1 MIKELIEL
9 ILLEDKWKDIR
20 QKVIIPLWN
29 KKFKSMYNNIKMDY
43 DDFESLAGIELSK
56 AIKTYDSSKSNIYT
70 YATRVISKKALTE
83 LRNCMRDKRKTLCV
97 SDSIDRTYDNDSSNT
112 LADNIPYSNNKEEYS
127 ELSQLRVGGFVNSL
141 NNNQLRVLIL
151 KLLDFDS
158 SDMPDML
165 NISNKTI
172 NEIIHS
178 FKNANV
184 TRILFRRSFK

>member
-1 MIKELIEL
+1 
-9 ILLEDKWKDIR
+9 
-20 QKVIIPLWN
+20 
-29 KKFKSMYNNIKMDY
+29 
-43 DDFESLAGIELSK
+43 
-56 AIKTYDSSKSNIYT
+56 
-70 YATRVISKKALTE
+70 
-83 LRNCMRDKRKTLCV
+83 MRDKRKTLCV
-97 SDSIDRTYDNDSSNT
+97 SDSIDRTYDKDSSNT

-127 ELSQLRVGGFVNSL
+127 ELSELRVGGFVNSL

-172 NEIIHS
+172 NEIIRS
-178 FKNANV
+178 FKNTNV

>member
-1 MIKELIEL
+1 M

-70 YATRVISKKALTE
+70 YATQVISKKALTE

-97 SDSIDRTYDNDSSNT
+97 SDSIDRTYDKDSSNT
-112 LADNIPYSNNKEEYS
+112 LVDNIPYSNNKEEYS
-127 ELSQLRVGGFVNSL
+127 ELSELRVGGFVNSL

-172 NEIIHS
+172 NEIIRS
-178 FKNANV
+178 FKNANL

>member
-1 MIKELIEL
+1 M
-9 ILLEDKWKDIR
+9 ILLEDKWNDIR

-83 LRNCMRDKRKTLCV
+83 LRNCMRDKHKTLCV

-112 LADNIPYSNNKEEYS
+112 LADNIPYINNKEEYS

-172 NEIIHS
+172 NEIIRS
-178 FKNANV
+178 FKNANL